1 MTDLVRF
8 SIELIEIFRS
18 SATRPSLSWWNV
30 CCKQACVLNAPQKL
44 TNSLLLDDKLHVYI
58 KIELIYTPMHTY
70 ITCILIHTVNIVQS
84 VSSVCFICI
93 EFDFQCNTQIKQI
106 THSAIIAFYV
116 GWVCASVSLC
126 VCWNTVVRCVHNKV
140 LKRHHQII
148 FNLNY
153 ICK

>member
-30 CCKQACVLNAPQKL
+30 CCKQACVLNAPQNL
-44 TNSLLLDDKLHVYI
+44 TNCFSMINCMCISKSSFSTLQC
-58 KIELIYTPMHTY
+58 IYHMHSHTY
-70 ITCILIHTVNIVQS
+70 RKHCPICLFRMFHLHWIRFSVQYTNQIDNTLRNNSILRWL
-84 VSSVCFICI
+84 
-93 EFDFQCNTQIKQI
+93 
-106 THSAIIAFYV
+106 SASE
-116 GWVCASVSLC
+116 CASVSLC